1 MNPMK
6 RICSL
11 IFTFLVIVGNSYSQ
25 NHKYSVSNKSAIRY
39 YEVATQYYDSYRN
52 DEALSELDK
61 ALNKEPDF
69 VEAYILKA
77 NIYVDKGML
86 EEAIRQYYLSF
97 EVNPDF
103 YPNSFYTL
111 ANIELALGRYEDA
124 LKNYKHFS
132 ALPGASA
139 AMRAK
144 ASAKAE
150 SCNFAMQSLEN
161 PVPFDPENLG
171 VNINSELD
179 EYFPSITVDNSTFIY
194 TRNRPDPSVMGRLHE
209 DFYISTRDN
218 GEWGPSRNA
227 GADLNTRGNEGVPN
241 LSADGKLLFFAACE
255 RKDGMGSCDLYYSRL
270 RNGEWS
276 KPINLGY
283 PVNTG
288 AWESQPSFSSDGR
301 TLYFIRGRITG
312 KGIREQDIYTTRI
325 SDEGK
330 WSTPEKLPL
339 NINTDGEEE
348 FVFIHPD
355 DRTLYFSSDSHI
367 GMGNLD
373 IYVSRRNDDGSWGDP
388 VNLGYPINT
397 FRDERGLLVGPEGTT
412 AYISSNREGG
422 FGGLD
427 LYSFELPVESRPM
440 KLSYVK
446 AVVTDAQTGEPLY
459 ADYEIHDLQSGKM
472 IMKDGTDRYNGELIA
487 CLTAGKNY
495 SLNVSK
501 EGYLFYSDHF
511 ECEDP
516 SDIRNAYVL
525 EVKMQRAVTGN
536 KVVLKNIFF
545 DTNKY
550 ELKPESELELDKLI
564 RFLVAN
570 PSVSIELE
578 GHTDNVGDKV
588 SNQQLSESRA
598 RAVYDHLISKGI
610 KEHRLNYKGYGESQ
624 PVADNDTEEGRARN
638 RRTEF
643 RIL

>member
-1 MNPMK
+1 MPSMF
-6 RICSL
+6 RILCL
-11 IFTFLVIVGNSYSQ
+11 IFSMFFLIGSVTAQ
-25 NHKYSVSNKSAIRY
+25 QKRYSVSNKGAIKS
-39 YEVATQYYDSYRN
+39 YEEATKYYDSYRN

-61 ALNKEPDF
+61 AISKEPDF

-77 NIYVDKGML
+77 NIFVDKNQL
-86 EEAIRQYYLSF
+86 EDAIDQYYLSF
-97 EVNPDF
+97 EMNPDF
-103 YPNSFYTL
+103 YPNSFYTV

-124 LKNYKHFS
+124 LKNYEHF
-132 ALPGASA
+132 AQIPGTSA
-139 AMRAK
+139 AMRKK
-144 ASAKAE
+144 ATFRAN
-150 SCNFAMQSLEN
+150 SCRFAMESIKN

-171 VNINSELD
+171 KNINSQMD

-194 TRNRPDPSVMGRLHE
+194 TRNRPDPELPGRLHE
-209 DFYISTRDN
+209 DFYISTRTN
-218 GEWGPSRNA
+218 GEWGLSRNA
-227 GADLNTRGNEGVPN
+227 GRDLNTRGNEGVPN

-312 KGIREQDIYTTRI
+312 DGIREQDIYVTRI

-330 WSTPEKLPL
+330 WSTPNKLPL

-355 DRTLYFSSDSHI
+355 DRTLYFSSDSHT

-373 IYVSRRNDDGSWGDP
+373 IYVSRKQDDGTWGDP

-397 FRDERGLLVGPEGTT
+397 FRDERGLLVSPEGTT
-412 AYISSNREGG
+412 AYISSNRAGG

-427 LYSFELPVESRPM
+427 LYSFELPPAARPM
-440 KLSYVK
+440 KLTYVK
-446 AVVTDAQTGEPLY
+446 ALVTDAETGEPLY
-459 ADYEIHDLQSGKM
+459 ADYEIHDLASGKM
-472 IMKDGTDRYNGELIA
+472 IISDGTDRYNGELIA

-495 SLNVSK
+495 ALNVSK

-511 ECEDP
+511 ECENP
-516 SDIRNAYVL
+516 ADIKNAYVL
-525 EVKMQRAVTGN
+525 EVKLKRAAKGN

-545 DTNKY
+545 DTNKFD
-550 ELKPESELELDKLI
+550 LKSESSLELDKLV
-564 RFLVAN
+564 RFLDTN
-570 PSVSIELE
+570 PTVKIELE
-578 GHTDNVGDKV
+578 GHTDNVGDKT
-588 SNQQLSESRA
+588 SNQVLSENRA
-598 RAVYDHLISKGI
+598 RSVYEYLISKGVDRT
-610 KEHRLNYKGYGESQ
+610 RLSYNGYGESQ
-624 PVADNDTEEGRARN
+624 PVADNESEEGRAKN